1 MTAGDGATADT
12 PLQNAPVLNRK
23 AQRYGEAMSTWDPAA
38 LEALIEEATVDAYGQ
53 DEQLTGFFTM
63 IQESLAVPFTTTVLG
78 VEVSVVGV
86 DLAEDGRVVA
96 RCVRGRADRTS
107 EFWTCRCRNPPPR
120 ARNGSRHTAT
130 GPAELARRTTAQ
142 LSPCSNGQPP
152 PTAGGR
158 TDCGEQTARN
168 AHTAVCLPLWLTP
181 HGSR

>member
-96 RCVRGRADRTS
+96 RCVRGGGGPTGH
-107 EFWTCRCRNPPPR
+107 RN
-120 ARNGSRHTAT
+120 S
-130 GPAELARRTTAQ
+130 GPAAAGTRPRGLAMDRGIPLLGPLNWRV
-142 LSPCSNGQPP
+142 
-152 PTAGGR
+152 
-158 TDCGEQTARN
+158 
-168 AHTAVCLPLWLTP
+168 AHAC
-181 HGSR
+181 